1 MSQVDCNGSETGLY
15 HCPSTSIG
23 TQSCEKGIAAG
34 IICNTKYGKQQ
45 PPTKTFFSVQF
56 RHHIH
61 FNNKVIEFI
70 YQPSS
75 YTFVNCMLHL
85 KS

>member
-34 IICNTKYGKQQ
+34 IICNTKYGEQQ
-45 PPTKTFFSVQF
+45 PPTKTFFL
-56 RHHIH
+56 
-61 FNNKVIEFI
+61 
-70 YQPSS
+70 YSS
-75 YTFVNCMLHL
+75 DTTYILIT
-85 KS
+85 K